1 LVCIQEKNLVYKIL
15 LIGAVN
21 INKLPSG
28 GEEYKNQ
35 LILEKN
41 KDFEL
46 LKSYVDTHDW
56 KKKPTVLLD
65 LIFKLFFSKWDCILL
80 STSSLS
86 AYRLI
91 LFIKFF
97 KPSLLSK
104 LNYLVVGGYFPEG
117 IRKREFKWEKYKA
130 LKNIIVQGD
139 ILKNQLLS
147 CSELNN
153 VEVIPNFKKFD
164 YKVSLKKTEYK
175 LFKFVFIGRISKPKG
190 ILEIIEAVRILKTQ
204 NPLLNFSVDFYGPKE
219 EEIQFPEDL
228 PLLYKGYL
236 DIMNKQQESYAKLSE
251 YSCMLFPTFWQ
262 GEGFPGVIIDAYV
275 GGLPVIATDWNMNI
289 EVVEDGETGL
299 IVPIQDANALAL
311 AMLKLMQ
318 NPDLVNK
325 MSENSLGKA
334 NDFHID
340 TVWPKVEKL
349 IYI

>member
-1 LVCIQEKNLVYKIL
+1 MAPTVLF
-15 LIGAVN
+15 IGA
-21 INKLPSG
+21 INQYSSPKG

-41 KDFEL
+41 QHFEFA
-46 LKSYVDTHDW
+46 KSYVDTHAW
-56 KKKPTVLLD
+56 KTKPSVLLG
-65 LIFKLFFSKWDCILL
+65 LVFKLFFLKWDSILL

-91 LFIKFF
+91 SLIKFL
-97 KPSLLSK
+97 KPNLLAK
-104 LNYLVVGGYFPEG
+104 LNYVVVGGYFPVG
-117 IRKREFKWEKYKA
+117 IRNKQFKWENYTE
-130 LKNIIVQGD
+130 LKSIIVQGE
-139 ILKNQLLS
+139 ILKNQLLA

-251 YSCMLFPTFWQ
+251 YSCMLFPTYWQ

-325 MSENSLGKA
+325 MSENSSRKA
-334 NDFHID
+334 KDFHID
-340 TVWPKVEKL
+340 AVWPKVENL
-349 IYI
+349 IYS